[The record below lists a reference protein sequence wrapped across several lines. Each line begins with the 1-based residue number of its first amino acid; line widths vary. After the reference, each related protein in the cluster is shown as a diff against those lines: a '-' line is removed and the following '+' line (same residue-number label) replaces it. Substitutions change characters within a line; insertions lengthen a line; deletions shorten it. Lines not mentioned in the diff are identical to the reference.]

1 LQHHRN
7 RSGHLSI
14 SHKELGVPLFD
25 RAKRQ
30 IRLTYHDEI
39 FLKDAKTVLAS
50 ADGAVAN
57 MQRSLRSEV
66 GTLTVGVFAR
76 GTGPFFSAI
85 IKEFKRRFQD
95 VQVSLVEITTAA
107 AQHRACESR
116 AGARFVSYG
125 M

>member
-1 LQHHRN
+1 
-7 RSGHLSI
+7 
-14 SHKELGVPLFD
+14 
-25 RAKRQ
+25 
-30 IRLTYHDEI
+30 
-39 FLKDAKTVLAS
+39 VLAS

-107 AQHRACESR
+107 AQHRLVRVVPARASYPTECERGHSIR
-116 AGARFVSYG
+116 QAERGLRGHKYSGEPVNC
-125 M
+125 